1 MDVEKE
7 CVCERETLLNSLMLN
22 VKECFCD
29 QTSNTA
35 TRSFHKLKV
44 SVQLDIS

>member
-1 MDVEKE
+1 MK
-7 CVCERETLLNSLMLN
+7 RETLTAQSLMLN

-35 TRSFHKLKV
+35 AGAFAG
-44 SVQLDIS
+44 